1 MSATKT
7 LRDALML
14 DLADITVAN
23 GFNTTIATSSVTSVR
38 HDEVTK
44 PAAAITAG
52 AGGDSEL
59 DALTNLR
66 GLATQSFTV
75 ELFTDGATAEA
86 DMDDFTDDVR
96 DAVERSAGNLQTTA
110 NVEMVAATS
119 WTEPRK
125 EVFNDGLTW
134 VREVTVEVRYL
145 YTRGS
150 L

>member
-1 MSATKT
+1 MGTT
-7 LRDALML
+7 QTHRDALML

-23 GFNTTIATSSVTSVR
+23 GFNTNIATSSRTSLR
-38 HDEVTK
+38 HDEADK
-44 PAAAITAG
+44 PAASITAG
-52 AGGDSEL
+52 AGSDSEL
-59 DALTNLR
+59 DSLTNLR

-75 ELFTDGATAEA
+75 ELMTDGATAEQ
-86 DMDDFTDDVR
+86 DMDDFTDDLR
-96 DAVERSAGNLQTTA
+96 NAVERSTGNLQGTA

-125 EVFNDGLTW
+125 EAINDGLTL